1 MDQAAEILV
10 IIVSSV
16 LSVFLIVA
24 IILGIYLIKLTAEI
38 RRLAK
43 SAGDTVSHIDSA
55 VVGVSRLTSPI
66 FIAEMV
72 NRYIKKFTSKAKK
85 GKKNV

>member
-1 MDQAAEILV
+1 MSTAAEILV

-16 LSVFLIVA
+16 LSIFLIIS

-43 SAGDTVSHIDSA
+43 TAQSTVDHIDTA
-55 VVGVSRLTSPI
+55 VTGVSKLASPI
-66 FIAEMV
+66 FVAELV
-72 NRYIKKFTSKAKK
+72 GKYIKKFTKK
-85 GKKNV
+85 GKK